1 VACFHPLTAYKNLQG
16 QITFT
21 DKYGGDQITLGCGQ
35 CLGCRLERSR
45 QWAMRCVHE
54 ASMHQDN
61 CFITLTYNP
70 ENLPP
75 DGSLIKSDFQKFMK
89 RLRIQTGKKIRYYHC
104 GEYGDNT
111 KRPHYHALLFGYN
124 FDDWVYLFDSP
135 SGEPI
140 YSSQTLEKIWKKGF
154 VTVGS
159 VTFESAGYVARYC
172 MKKLNGSL
180 KDQVNERTGLKPY
193 ERFNDHTGEISE
205 VLPEYSTMSRRPG
218 IGHSWISTYT
228 RDVYPKDFTTIRG
241 MRLAPAKYYDKY
253 LRGIDPELYDDIKS
267 GRQLSAY
274 LSDDNTRE
282 RLSAKETVK
291 KAQFNQL
298 KRSL

>member
-1 VACFHPLTAYKNLQG
+1 MACFHPLTAYKNLQG
-16 QITFT
+16 QIIFT
-21 DKYGGDQITLGCGQ
+21 DKFGGDSLTLPCGQ
-35 CLGCRLERSR
+35 CIGCRLERSR

-61 CFITLTYNP
+61 CFITLTYDP
-70 ENLPP
+70 KHIPP

-89 RLRIQTGKKIRYYHC
+89 RLRKQTGKKIRYYHC

-111 KRPHYHALLFGYN
+111 SRPHYHAILFGYN
-124 FDDWVYLFDSP
+124 FSDWVYLFDSP
-135 SGEPI
+135 SGEAI
-140 YSSQTLEKIWKKGF
+140 YSSPTLEKIWKKGF
-154 VTVGS
+154 VTLGT

-172 MKKLNGSL
+172 MKKLNGPL
-180 KDQVNERTGLKPY
+180 KDQVNEKTGLKPY
-193 ERFNDHTGEISE
+193 ERFNDYTGEISE

-218 IGHSWISTYT
+218 IGHTWISTYT

-267 GRQLSAY
+267 GRELSTY